1 MNQFPSVSDIVRE
14 LNRLAYARLIKDAK
28 LIGIDISKIKIPD
41 KINSHLLSAR
51 LRQIFKTI
59 LGDNI
64 TMQKDRSNYSWYVCM
79 LPLERLINNS
89 NNGFYE
95 YLKGHSSIKNLLRI
109 DNNNSSLVNL
119 YSKTFKVLTKNSRGD
134 KDYLLYNLDFIN
146 DLKVFHKHIELVR
159 ELIPKLHNEYED
171 KQHKNK
177 ESIQKLYDTIASKR
191 KPVIAGE
198 QNDTH

>member
-1 MNQFPSVSDIVRE
+1 MNQFPSVSEIVRE
-14 LNRLAYARLIKDAK
+14 LNRLAYTRLIKDAK

-51 LRQIFKTI
+51 LRQIFKII

-79 LPLERLINNS
+79 LSLEQLINNN
-89 NNGFYE
+89 NNGFYK
-95 YLKGHSSIKNLLRI
+95 YLKEHSSIKNLLRI

-119 YSKTFKVLTKNSRGD
+119 YSKTFKVLTRNSRGD
-134 KDYLLYNLDFIN
+134 KEYLLYNFDFIK

-159 ELIPKLHNEYED
+159 ELIPHLRNEYED
-171 KQHKNK
+171 KQSELNK
-177 ESIQKLYDTIASKR
+177 SIQEQYNDIASKR
-191 KPVIAGE
+191 KPLITGE